1 MTSSKPV
8 LAISAIAPIVL
19 LAVVIAF
26 LLGPASTFLQ
36 FGVVLPEVS
45 IEKVEFIE
53 NEIQATVRNTG
64 PIDVSVALADVNDRI
79 QPAAIEP
86 DSSLKRFETAL
97 VRIPFDWN
105 EGQPYEIGVTVD
117 DGTRFTTQVDAA
129 FASLEPDVDLFVF
142 LGMIGF
148 LIGVVPIMIGLL
160 WYPFIKKLGKNAF
173 NFFLAFTMGLLI
185 FLGIDAVLEASEI
198 SERHLSSIFN
208 GELLIATVV
217 ILSFLSLYGIGQKLI
232 KTENLST
239 LSKGLTISLMIAIGI
254 GLHNLGEGLAVGAAI
269 ALGEVALSTFLIV
282 GFATHNTT
290 EGLAI
295 AAPLTNSKAKIAKMV
310 GLGLIAGAPAI
321 FGCWVGGFSFSPLFT
336 LIFLAIGAG
345 AIFQVVISIFQ
356 YMKDK
361 SDLLSNTSLFAG
373 VSVGLIVMYLSLIH
387 ISEPTRQ
394 EANSYAVF

>member
-19 LAVVIAF
+19 LAIVIAF

-64 PIDVSVALADVNDRI
+64 PIDVSIAVADVNDRI

-232 KTENLST
+232 KTNNLST

-373 VSVGLIVMYLSLIH
+373 VSVGLIVMYLTSVI
-387 ISEPTRQ
+387 I
-394 EANSYAVF
+394 

>member
-19 LAVVIAF
+19 LAIVIAF

-232 KTENLST
+232 KTNNLST

-295 AAPLTNSKAKIAKMV
+295 AAPLTNSKAKIAKMI
-310 GLGLIAGAPAI
+310 GLGLIAGTPAI

-373 VSVGLIVMYLSLIH
+373 VSVGLIVMYSTSVI
-387 ISEPTRQ
+387 I
-394 EANSYAVF
+394 

>member
-1 MTSSKPV
+1 MMTSSKPV

-19 LAVVIAF
+19 LAIVIAF

-295 AAPLTNSKAKIAKMV
+295 AAPLTNSKAKIAKMI
-310 GLGLIAGAPAI
+310 GLGLIAGTPAI

-373 VSVGLIVMYLSLIH
+373 VSVGLIVMYLTSVI
-387 ISEPTRQ
+387 I
-394 EANSYAVF
+394 

>member
-1 MTSSKPV
+1 MPTSKPV
-8 LAISAIAPIVL
+8 LAISAIGPIIL
-19 LAVVIAF
+19 LAIVIAF

-36 FGVVLPEVS
+36 FGIVLPEVS
-45 IEKVEFIE
+45 IEKVEFVK

-64 PIDVSVALADVNDRI
+64 PIDVNVVVADVNDRI

-105 EGQPYEIGVTVD
+105 EAQPYEIGITIN

-129 FASLEPDVDLFVF
+129 FASLEPNVDLFVF

-160 WYPFIKKLGKNAF
+160 WYPFIKKLGKNAL

-185 FLGIDAVLEASEI
+185 FLGIDAILEASEI
-198 SERHLSSIFN
+198 SDNHLSTIFN

-217 ILSFLSLYGIGQKLI
+217 ILSFLSLYGVGQKLI
-232 KTENLST
+232 KANNLST
-239 LSKGLTISLMIAIGI
+239 LSKGLVISLMIAIGI

-269 ALGEVALSTFLIV
+269 ALGEVALSTFLII
-282 GFATHNTT
+282 GFAIHNTT

-295 AAPLTNSKAKIAKMV
+295 AAPLTNSKAKIAKMI
-310 GLGLIAGAPAI
+310 GLGLIAGTPAI
-321 FGCWVGGFSFSPLFT
+321 FGCWIGGFSFSPFFT

-356 YMKDK
+356 YMREK
-361 SDLLSNTSLFAG
+361 SDLLSSTSLFTGISA
-373 VSVGLIVMYLSLIH
+373 GLIVMYLTSVI
-387 ISEPTRQ
+387 I
-394 EANSYAVF
+394 

>member
-1 MTSSKPV
+1 MMTSSKPV
-8 LAISAIAPIVL
+8 LAISAIGPIVL
-19 LAVVIAF
+19 LAIVIAF

-36 FGVVLPEVS
+36 FGVVLPEVT
-45 IEKVEFIE
+45 IEKVEFVE

-64 PIDVSVALADVNDRI
+64 PIDVAVVVADVNDRI

-105 EGQPYEIGVTVD
+105 EAQPYEIGVTID
-117 DGTRFTTQVDAA
+117 DGTRFTTEVDAA
-129 FASLEPDVDLFVF
+129 FASLEPNVDLFVF

-232 KTENLST
+232 KTDNLST

-336 LIFLAIGAG
+336 LIFLSIGAG

-361 SDLLSNTSLFAG
+361 SDILSNTSLFAG
-373 VSVGLIVMYLSLIH
+373 VSAGLIIMYLTSVI
-387 ISEPTRQ
+387 I
-394 EANSYAVF
+394 

>member
-19 LAVVIAF
+19 LAIVIAF

-295 AAPLTNSKAKIAKMV
+295 AAPLTNSKAKIAKMI
-310 GLGLIAGAPAI
+310 GLGLIAGTPAI

-356 YMKDK
+356 YMKDN

-373 VSVGLIVMYLSLIH
+373 VSVGLIVMYLTSVI
-387 ISEPTRQ
+387 I
-394 EANSYAVF
+394 

>member
-19 LAVVIAF
+19 LAIVIAF
-26 LLGPASTFLQ
+26 ILGPASTFLQ
-36 FGVVLPEVS
+36 FGVVLPEVT

-239 LSKGLTISLMIAIGI
+239 LSKGLTISLMIAIGF

-295 AAPLTNSKAKIAKMV
+295 AAPLTNSKAKIAKMI
-310 GLGLIAGAPAI
+310 GLGLIAGTPAI

-356 YMKDK
+356 YMKGK

-373 VSVGLIVMYLSLIH
+373 VSVGLIVMYLTSVI
-387 ISEPTRQ
+387 I
-394 EANSYAVF
+394 

>member
-1 MTSSKPV
+1 
-8 LAISAIAPIVL
+8 
-19 LAVVIAF
+19 
-26 LLGPASTFLQ
+26 
-36 FGVVLPEVS
+36 
-45 IEKVEFIE
+45 
-53 NEIQATVRNTG
+53 
-64 PIDVSVALADVNDRI
+64 
-79 QPAAIEP
+79 
-86 DSSLKRFETAL
+86 
-97 VRIPFDWN
+97 
-105 EGQPYEIGVTVD
+105 
-117 DGTRFTTQVDAA
+117 
-129 FASLEPDVDLFVF
+129 
-142 LGMIGF
+142 
-148 LIGVVPIMIGLL
+148 MIGLL

-373 VSVGLIVMYLSLIH
+373 VSVGLIVMYLTSVI
-387 ISEPTRQ
+387 I
-394 EANSYAVF
+394 

>member
-19 LAVVIAF
+19 LAIVIAF

-64 PIDVSVALADVNDRI
+64 PIDVSIAVADVNDRI

-310 GLGLIAGAPAI
+310 GLGLIAGTPAI

-356 YMKDK
+356 YMNNK

-373 VSVGLIVMYLSLIH
+373 VSV
-387 ISEPTRQ
+387 
-394 EANSYAVF
+394 

>member
-1 MTSSKPV
+1 MPTSKPV
-8 LAISAIAPIVL
+8 LAISAIGPIIL
-19 LAVVIAF
+19 LAIVIAF

-36 FGVVLPEVS
+36 FGIVLPEVS
-45 IEKVEFIE
+45 IEKVEFVK

-64 PIDVSVALADVNDRI
+64 PIDVNVVVADVNDRI

-105 EGQPYEIGVTVD
+105 EAQPYEIGITIN

-129 FASLEPDVDLFVF
+129 FASLEPNVDLFVF

-185 FLGIDAVLEASEI
+185 FLGIDAILEASEI
-198 SERHLSSIFN
+198 SDNHLSTIFN

-217 ILSFLSLYGIGQKLI
+217 ILSFLSLYGVGQKLI
-232 KTENLST
+232 KANNLST
-239 LSKGLTISLMIAIGI
+239 LSKGLVISLMIAIGI

-269 ALGEVALSTFLIV
+269 ALGEVALSTFLII
-282 GFATHNTT
+282 GFAIHNTT

-295 AAPLTNSKAKIAKMV
+295 AAPLTNSKAKIAKMI
-310 GLGLIAGAPAI
+310 GLGLIAGTPAI
-321 FGCWVGGFSFSPLFT
+321 FGCWIGGFSFSPFFT

-356 YMKDK
+356 YMREK
-361 SDLLSNTSLFAG
+361 SDLLSNTSLFTGISA
-373 VSVGLIVMYLSLIH
+373 GLIVMYLTSVI
-387 ISEPTRQ
+387 I
-394 EANSYAVF
+394 

>member
-1 MTSSKPV
+1 M
-8 LAISAIAPIVL
+8 
-19 LAVVIAF
+19 
-26 LLGPASTFLQ
+26 
-36 FGVVLPEVS
+36 
-45 IEKVEFIE
+45 
-53 NEIQATVRNTG
+53 
-64 PIDVSVALADVNDRI
+64 
-79 QPAAIEP
+79 
-86 DSSLKRFETAL
+86 

-129 FASLEPDVDLFVF
+129 FASLEPDVDLFAF

-269 ALGEVALSTFLIV
+269 ALG
-282 GFATHNTT
+282 
-290 EGLAI
+290 
-295 AAPLTNSKAKIAKMV
+295 
-310 GLGLIAGAPAI
+310 
-321 FGCWVGGFSFSPLFT
+321 
-336 LIFLAIGAG
+336 
-345 AIFQVVISIFQ
+345 
-356 YMKDK
+356 
-361 SDLLSNTSLFAG
+361 
-373 VSVGLIVMYLSLIH
+373 LSLIH
-387 ISEPTRQ
+387 I
-394 EANSYAVF
+394 

>member
-19 LAVVIAF
+19 LAIVIAF

-310 GLGLIAGAPAI
+310 GLGLIAGTPAI

-356 YMKDK
+356 YMKGK

-373 VSVGLIVMYLSLIH
+373 VSVGLIVMYLTSVI
-387 ISEPTRQ
+387 I
-394 EANSYAVF
+394 

>member
-19 LAVVIAF
+19 LAIVIAF

-53 NEIQATVRNTG
+53 NEMQATVRNTG

-232 KTENLST
+232 KTNNLST

-310 GLGLIAGAPAI
+310 GLGLIAGTPAI

-356 YMKDK
+356 YMKGK

-373 VSVGLIVMYLSLIH
+373 VSVGLIVMYLTSI
-387 ISEPTRQ
+387 II
-394 EANSYAVF
+394 